1 MKALP
6 YFKTAVY
13 GLAVSALVLSSVS
26 CQSFRQSGNGELLVR
41 FNTEGLPQGTRA
53 QEQIPDTDDFIL
65 DIVDSD
71 SRTVYNGRFG
81 DSPESFSLSAGAY
94 TVSAWSAE
102 FESPEFDSPQWGDTQ
117 TVSVKA
123 GGSIATTLECTQLH
137 CGLRLLVEDSFRQ
150 AFPYGS
156 LLVKAREGELEYSY
170 DESRTAYFKSGSV
183 NVCLLDAEEEQ
194 SLFTRTLEPRQVLSV
209 KLKADIGQMNGRI
222 SIQIDTTRNYIGG
235 EYCYDDR
242 DYSLIE
248 NALKVDELKDH
259 LGESTVWVEGYIVGV
274 ATGTSKFSFTP
285 PFEKNTNILLG
296 LRSNTSQKE
305 WCISA
310 ELRSGA
316 IRDELNLVDNPNL
329 KGRKVTIKGSPASSY
344 FGIPGLKAVSEYQF

>member
-1 MKALP
+1 MEALA
-6 YFKTAVY
+6 YFKTAAC
-13 GLAVSALVLSSVS
+13 GLVAAALIPSLVCCTPSAH
-26 CQSFRQSGNGELLVR
+26 SGTGELLVR
-41 FNTEGLPQGTRA
+41 FSSNNTAQGTRA

-65 DIVDSD
+65 SIVGSD
-71 SRTVYNGRFG
+71 SRSVYYGRYG

-94 TVSAWSAE
+94 TVSAYSSE
-102 FESPEFDSPQWGDTQ
+102 FDSPQFDSPQWGDTQ

-123 GGSIATTLECTQLH
+123 GGSIATTLECAQLNS
-137 CGLRLLVEDSFRQ
+137 GLRLLVEESFRQ
-150 AFPYGS
+150 AFPDGS
-156 LLVKAREGELEYSY
+156 LLIKTGEGSLEYSY
-170 DESRTAYFKSGSV
+170 DESRTAYMKSGSV
-183 NVCLLDAEEEQ
+183 NVCLVDSEQEQ
-194 SLFTRTLEPRQVLSV
+194 SLFTRTLEPRQILSV
-209 KLKADIGQMNGRI
+209 KLKADVGQLNGCI
-222 SIQIDTTRNYIGG
+222 SIQVDTVRNYTEG

-248 NALKVDELKDH
+248 NALQVDELKDH

-305 WCISA
+305 WCISI

-316 IRDELNLVDNPNL
+316 IRDELNLVDNPEL
-329 KGRKVTIKGSPASSY
+329 RGRKVTVKGSPASSY